1 MFQAKAICNEFV
13 DDVCANQRTQCCWNG
28 INITNL
34 LLPTLFKCQCLKHSV
49 KFLTHAMRGQVFR
62 DLSKGHCFVRVE
74 CLLKYSDLIKE
85 EHLIKA
91 EHLIKEVI
99 LENHKIK
106 KV

>member
-1 MFQAKAICNEFV
+1 
-13 DDVCANQRTQCCWNG
+13 
-28 INITNL
+28 
-34 LLPTLFKCQCLKHSV
+34 
-49 KFLTHAMRGQVFR
+49 MRGQVFR

-91 EHLIKEVI
+91 EDLIKEVI